1 MGTFSLLFGI
11 LFVLA
16 GIWWFIWSLLT
27 PSSDEY
33 AWVTV
38 LIIFGILFGLGYH
51 LISKYYEE
59 KLYKGKKDHSCSK
72 S

>member
-1 MGTFSLLFGI
+1 
-11 LFVLA
+11 
-16 GIWWFIWSLLT
+16 LT